1 MTPAS
6 NIRLAGTKA
15 VLWLILGV
23 ATTVGIGR
31 YALGLGKTTALTD
44 LTPWGL
50 WIGFDVLAGVALAAG
65 GFMIAGAVHVFH
77 LERYHA
83 LLRPAV
89 LTAFLGYVAV
99 VAGLL
104 IDLGRPWNIWRPTIF
119 WQPHSALFEVAWC
132 VMLYLTV
139 LALEFAPVVA
149 EGLRMNKV
157 LAVLRRL
164 TLPLV
169 VTGIALSTLHQSS
182 LGTLL
187 VIAPNRLHP
196 LWYSPLL
203 PLLFLVSAA
212 ALGLAMVTVESVV
225 SSWLFHREAEWDLLA
240 GLTRAA
246 SFVLALYVALR
257 VGDLAWRGQLGHLL
271 GAGWWAVWFAVELAA
286 SAVVPIL
293 LFALP
298 SARRNRRAVGIGAFL
313 CVGGF
318 VLYRIN
324 AGGLSHV
331 LSTGEGYLPALT
343 ELVMS
348 LGVVS
353 AMALIFLFSV
363 EHLAVWEHPPETPG
377 HFRDAVTD
385 QVSSVRVRAP
395 WLGGTRRAAS
405 AWALGGVLGIALLE
419 AQVAHRSSPRPY
431 PVSQPR
437 SVAAALIEVP
447 ADSLPPRSP
456 AAFVP
461 AGFTGS
467 TKAAL
472 LIDGDDDGDGVLFI
486 HDAHKERLGGDPASC
501 SRCHHRNRRGD
512 RASSC
517 VICHRDM
524 YAITDTFDHDRHV
537 AAHGSNAGCGRCHQ
551 DPRAAKDRTGSAP
564 CDSCHRPELRPES
577 GIRPASG
584 PASGRAAAYRD
595 AMHGLCVECHRSED
609 ARRGDAPR
617 RSRCTYCHGV
627 ARASVSA
634 GAAPPAGSAT
644 GAGG

>member
-1 MTPAS
+1 MTPAP
-6 NIRLAGTKA
+6 NVRLAATKA
-15 VLWLILGV
+15 ALWSILGA
-23 ATTVGIGR
+23 ATTVGVGR

-99 VAGLL
+99 VVGLL
-104 IDLGRPWNIWRPTIF
+104 IDLGKPWNIWRPTVF

-149 EGLRMNKV
+149 EGLRLSK
-157 LAVLRRL
+157 LLTLLRRL
-164 TLPLV
+164 TVPLV
-169 VTGIALSTLHQSS
+169 ATGIALSTLHQSS

-196 LWYSPLL
+196 LWYSPWL
-203 PLLFLVSAA
+203 PLLFFVSAA
-212 ALGLAMVTVESVV
+212 ALGLAMVTLESVV

-246 SFVLALYVALR
+246 AFVLALYTALR
-257 VGDLAWRGQLGHLL
+257 VGDLLWRGQLGHLL
-271 GAGWWAVWFAVELAA
+271 DTGWWGEWFALELAV
-286 SAVVPIL
+286 SAVVPAL

-298 SARRNRRAVGIGAFL
+298 SVRRSRRALGIGAFL
-313 CVGGF
+313 SVMGF
-318 VLYRIN
+318 VLYRVN
-324 AGGLSHV
+324 AGGLSHI

-353 AMALIFLFSV
+353 AMALVFLFFV
-363 EHLAVWEHPPETPG
+363 EHLRVWEHPPETPG
-377 HFRDAVTD
+377 HFRVAVTD
-385 QVSSVRVRAP
+385 PVSSVRVRAP
-395 WLGGTRRAAS
+395 WLGGTRRAAF
-405 AWALGGVLGIALLE
+405 AWALGGVLGLALLE

-437 SVAAALIEVP
+437 SITAALVEKTADARSPSSPATVVP
-447 ADSLPPRSP
+447 AD
-456 AAFVP
+456 
-461 AGFTGS
+461 FTGGAR
-467 TKAAL
+467 AAM

-486 HDAHKERLGGDPASC
+486 HDAHRDRLGGEPGSC
-501 SRCHHRNRRGD
+501 HRCHHRNRRGD
-512 RASSC
+512 RATSC
-517 VICHRDM
+517 VTCHRDM
-524 YAITDTFDHDRHV
+524 YAVTDTFDHERHV
-537 AAHGSNAGCGRCHQ
+537 TAHAGNQGCRRCHQ
-551 DPRAAKDRTGSAP
+551 DPRAGKDRAGSAP
-564 CDSCHRPELRPES
+564 CDSCHRQEFRPES
-577 GIRPASG
+577 GIKPASDLN
-584 PASGRAAAYRD
+584 SGKAAAYRD

-609 ARRGDAPR
+609 ARRGDGPR
-617 RSRCTYCHGV
+617 RSRCTYCHGA
-627 ARASVSA
+627 ARASVA
-634 GAAPPAGSAT
+634 TDAAPPVGNAT
-644 GAGG
+644 GADG